1 MTLSGKCSA
10 MKLIIE
16 VFGQGKDLTIL
27 QMSCRGI
34 VVFMITLLLIRISGR
49 RSFGMRTPLD
59 NIIVI
64 TLGALLSRAIVG
76 ASSFFPVIV
85 CSLVIVCMHRAFGW
99 AMAHN
104 KRFAELVEG
113 KKMLLFE
120 DGQFVKKNLDDALV
134 CKEDVMRDVRKRALT
149 ENLERIDKIYFEN
162 TGEISPVKK

>member
-1 MTLSGKCSA
+1 
-10 MKLIIE
+10 MKLIIDI
-16 VFGQGKDLTIL
+16 FGQGKDLNVL

-34 VVFMITLLLIRISGR
+34 VVFIITLLLIRISGR

-64 TLGALLSRAIVG
+64 TLGALLGRGIVG
-76 ASSFFPVIV
+76 ASSFLPVVV
-85 CSLVIVCMHRAFGW
+85 CSLVLVSMHRAFGW

-113 KKMLLFE
+113 KKILLFE
-120 DGQFVKKNLDDALV
+120 DGQFLEKKLDDALL
-134 CKEDVMRDVRKRALT
+134 CKEDVIRGVRKTALT
-149 ENLERIDKIYFEN
+149 DNLEKIDKIYIEN